1 MTCDVEMQGGRS
13 NAWGQALGDAA
24 QPLRCGGDPA
34 GGFAEPS
41 GAEAGRQNGERVTPP
56 SRLWCTSDMGG
67 YSYRGQAWSGVR
79 MCSQ

>member
-1 MTCDVEMQGGRS
+1 MRGGKPS
-13 NAWGQALGDAA
+13 ELQHSHSAAVVILLVGSQNPVALR
-24 QPLRCGGDPA
+24 LV
-34 GGFAEPS
+34 
-41 GAEAGRQNGERVTPP
+41 GRIGERVTPP